1 MAKLG
6 AGRGKRED
14 AVTTTNNR
22 EERAE
27 IGPALLERLLQQ
39 LKSTVPGLLGASL
52 NATAS
57 HGRRLA
63 ATGFGAEIDALQ
75 RETGE
80 GPTLYAATEQE
91 ATTSDDITADD
102 RWPALA
108 GKLAGHDGTIA
119 AVSVA
124 GSWDDEGPIVL
135 TIYLDH
141 APTPDDLRRVEEIEP
156 VVAMSAALIDY
167 CADETLRGDQLLKM
181 VENRRVIEQ
190 AKGMIM
196 AVRHC
201 DAGTAFGSLVAASQ
215 HFNVKL
221 RDLAVAA
228 VEHVGQ
234 APAEAEPQEVL
245 GYGHDHAP
253 ASEAARRA
261 AELMWAALRA

>member
-1 MAKLG
+1 MTA
-6 AGRGKRED
+6 
-14 AVTTTNNR
+14 TNNR

-39 LKSTVPGLLGASL
+39 LRTTVPGFLGASL

-57 HGRRLA
+57 RGRLLA
-63 ATGFGAEIDALQ
+63 AIGVGAELDALQ
-75 RETGE
+75 RETDE
-80 GPTLYAATEQE
+80 GPTLHAAAEQE
-91 ATTSDDITADD
+91 ATTSDDLTADG

-108 GKLAGHDGTIA
+108 GKLASHGGALA

-135 TIYLDH
+135 TLYLDH
-141 APTPDDLRRVEEIEP
+141 APAPDDLRHVEEIEP
-156 VVAMSAALIDY
+156 VLAMSAALVDY
-167 CADETLRGDQLLKM
+167 YADETVRGDQLLKM

-196 AVRHC
+196 AVRRC
-201 DAGTAFGSLVAASQ
+201 DAGTAFSSLVAASQ

-234 APAEAEPQEVL
+234 APAEAEPEEVL

-253 ASEAARRA
+253 ASDAARRA
-261 AELMWAALRA
+261 AELMWTALST